1 MPAALRQLGHAT
13 SIARKMSSEL
23 RVITGVSGSLCLL
36 GALMGFSRRWLL
48 GAAVAGLASAVA
60 RPAVTRIG
68 GVAGV
73 VAPRLLRR
81 ALEALE
87 LHGDLIAHRDLL
99 GIADF
104 SLPSRSPRFHLLNLA
119 DGSVRSHWVAHGR
132 GSDPAHTGWLER
144 FSNEPHSNATSAGAY
159 RTGASYLGAHGRA
172 MRLEGLDPT
181 NSNAAARAI
190 VVHDAWYV
198 SEEMIGRCGM
208 LGRSEGCF
216 AIAHA
221 SLDEVLTRLGP
232 GRLIYAGKA

>member
-1 MPAALRQLGHAT
+1 
-13 SIARKMSSEL
+13 
-23 RVITGVSGSLCLL
+23 
-36 GALMGFSRRWLL
+36 MGFSRRWLL
-48 GAAVAGLASAVA
+48 GAAVAGLASAAA
-60 RPAVTRIG
+60 RPGFTSC
-68 GVAGV
+68 AGV
-73 VAPRLLRR
+73 VGGVPSRLLRH

-87 LHGDLIAHRDLL
+87 LHGDLIAHRDFL

-104 SLPSRSPRFHLLNLA
+104 SLPSRSPRFHLVDLT

-159 RTGASYLGAHGRA
+159 LTDDSYLGAHGHS
-172 MRLEGLDPT
+172 MRLEGLDAT

-190 VVHDAWYV
+190 VVHGAWYV
-198 SEEMIGRCGM
+198 SEAMIGRCGM

-221 SLDEVLTRLGP
+221 SLEEVLTRLGP
-232 GRLIYAGKA
+232 GRLLYAGKA

>member
-1 MPAALRQLGHAT
+1 
-13 SIARKMSSEL
+13 
-23 RVITGVSGSLCLL
+23 
-36 GALMGFSRRWLL
+36 MGFSRRWLL
-48 GAAVAGLASAVA
+48 GAAVAGLASAAA
-60 RPAVTRIG
+60 RPGFTSC
-68 GVAGV
+68 AGV
-73 VAPRLLRR
+73 VGGVPSRLLRH

-87 LHGDLIAHRDLL
+87 LHGDLIAHRDFL

-104 SLPSRSPRFHLLNLA
+104 SLPSRSPRFHLVDLT

-159 RTGASYLGAHGRA
+159 LTDDSYLGAHGHS
-172 MRLEGLDPT
+172 MRLVGLDAT

-190 VVHDAWYV
+190 VVHGAWYV
-198 SEEMIGRCGM
+198 SEAMIGRCGM

-221 SLDEVLTRLGP
+221 SLEEVLTRLGP
-232 GRLIYAGKA
+232 GRLLYAGKA